1 MRKIGGLREFY
12 KEYMILRKFHPE
24 TSLTPDSI
32 ILYRKEKIKSDGK
45 IYRQE
50 FFNGRWSREY
60 LYCGVL
66 RA

>member
-1 MRKIGGLREFY
+1 MRKIGGLRQFY

-32 ILYRKEKIKSDGK
+32 ILYRNEKIKSDGK

-50 FFNGRWSREY
+50 FFNGR
-60 LYCGVL
+60 
-66 RA
+66 

>member
-1 MRKIGGLREFY
+1 MRKIGALRIFY

-45 IYRQE
+45 NYRQE
-50 FFNGRWSREY
+50 FRTRRRLQKFYPNK
-60 LYCGVL
+60 
-66 RA
+66 